1 MLQGVSAKEG
11 WNPRRVIERAAFGLF
26 QGQIVCD
33 DWVVQRSTC
42 APVESAA
49 LALIALDVL
58 LEEEGSEVGDGSAF
72 CLSALGQ
79 SG

>member
-1 MLQGVSAKEG
+1 M
-11 WNPRRVIERAAFGLF
+11 IERAVFSLF

-42 APVESAA
+42 APVESALV

-58 LEEEGSEVGDGSAF
+58 LDQEGGEVGEGSAF
-72 CLSALGQ
+72 CLSSLGQ